1 MWLPQRDQPE
11 FMAIGVYNQFIYV
24 APESNTVIV
33 KLSANSAYGTPDDED
48 ASSEFESIEFFRGIT
63 AL

>member
-1 MWLPQRDQPE
+1 MPQRDQPE

-24 APESNTVIV
+24 VLESNRIIV
-33 KLSANSAYGTPDDED
+33 KLSANSAYCTPDDED
-48 ASSEFESIEFFRGIT
+48 ASSEFESLEFFRGIT